1 MGAVYEEFERE
12 LAAWQRRYAGQPRRE
27 MLQLFLLALER
38 EELVSVGYREAA
50 IVRRLATMPL
60 SAEVR
65 DLIHH
70 ALVWVWKDEEM
81 HAIYMR
87 GVLLQFG
94 SRRLRLAALARQM
107 AGAVGG
113 WSASVQHHARWSDAP
128 FSRACAGAL
137 TRLGSVLGKV
147 PRDVREHLRYGPFR
161 NFCLF
166 NVDAEDTAELCWQR
180 LVDLAAAVPDLPPGL
195 ADAFQRIRDDERRHA
210 RIFRI
215 LAAALD
221 EDDRLMPGETA
232 ATLLVKI
239 AEVGTSFLAQSH
251 RAAQGADHPLGGGG
265 DVFVVEGHAVAEKL
279 PLFGKLLDDAGLA
292 QQLAERAAHLR
303 KPVGEMSVA
312 IKATFILGYHHRDR
326 SPLTD
331 PVLLDALGRRLRE
344 LGCADVALVEER
356 NIYDRFFQNRSV
368 AAVAQY
374 FGIASPHFRI
384 VDAAV
389 EQVPHVYARGLGQD
403 SVSRT
408 WKEADFRIT
417 FPKVRSHP
425 IQLALL
431 SVANVGGIGARWD
444 TMIFA
449 ERQAQ
454 LETGIMML
462 LDAFPPH
469 FALLD
474 AYECVPDGLMGMMGS
489 GSPRCPKRL
498 YAGADALAVDT
509 VAGRHIGMKN
519 PDESSYLRAARH
531 WFGAA
536 CSALPRVIGPDTPIR
551 GWRSPY
557 ETDLSTLMSFLAYP
571 VYEFGSGRGALFVPE
586 MDERAFPP
594 IGRPR
599 GLLRCLRRLVQT
611 LVGLRHGRA

>member
-1 MGAVYEEFERE
+1 MGAVYEEFQRE
-12 LAAWQRRYAGQPRRE
+12 LAEWQRRYAGRPRDE
-27 MLQLFLLALER
+27 MIQLFLLALER

-50 IVRRLATMPL
+50 IARRLETMPL
-60 SAEVR
+60 TTEVR
-65 DLIHH
+65 DLIRH

-87 GVLLQFG
+87 GVLLQLG
-94 SRRLRLAALARQM
+94 SRRLRFLALARQL

-113 WSASVQHHARWSDAP
+113 WSASVQQHARWSAAP
-128 FSRACAGAL
+128 FSRTLASTL
-137 TRLGSVLGKV
+137 TRLGSLLGKV

-166 NVDAEDTAELCWQR
+166 NIDAEDTAELCWQR
-180 LVDLAAAVPDLPPGL
+180 LVDLTAQVPDLAPAL
-195 ADAFQRIRDDERRHA
+195 VDAFRRIRDDERRHA

-215 LAAALD
+215 LADALD
-221 EDDRLMPGETA
+221 EQDQLVPGETA
-232 ATLLVKI
+232 ATLLEKI
-239 AEVGTSFLAQSH
+239 AAVGTSFLAHPQ
-251 RAAQGADHPLGGGG
+251 RAARGVDQPLGRGG
-265 DVFVVEGHAVAEKL
+265 DVVVVQGRTTEEKV
-279 PLFGKLLDDAGLA
+279 PLFGRLLDDAGLA
-292 QQLAERAAHLR
+292 DRLAERAAVLG
-303 KPVGEMSVA
+303 KPVHDMRVA
-312 IKATFILGYHHRDR
+312 IKATFILGYHRKDR

-331 PVLLDALGRRLRE
+331 PALVQALGRRLRE

-356 NIYDRFFQNRSV
+356 NIYDQFFQNRSV
-368 AAVAQY
+368 AAVAEY
-374 FGIASPHFRI
+374 FGIASPYFRI
-384 VDAAV
+384 VDATD
-389 EQVPHVYARGLGQD
+389 EQVPYAYARGLGQD
-403 SVSRT
+403 TVART

-417 FPKVRSHP
+417 FAKMRSHP

-431 SVANVGGIGARWD
+431 TVANVGGLGSRWD

-474 AYECVPDGLMGMMGS
+474 AYECVPDGLMGMMGCA
-489 GSPRCPKRL
+489 SPRSPKRL

-509 VAGRHIGMKN
+509 VAGRHMGMKD

-536 CSALPRVIGPDTPIR
+536 AARVRVVGPDTPIR

-557 ETDLSTLMSFLAYP
+557 ETDLTTLLSFLAYP

-594 IGRPR
+594 IGPPR
-599 GLLRCLRRLVQT
+599 GGLRCLRRLVQT